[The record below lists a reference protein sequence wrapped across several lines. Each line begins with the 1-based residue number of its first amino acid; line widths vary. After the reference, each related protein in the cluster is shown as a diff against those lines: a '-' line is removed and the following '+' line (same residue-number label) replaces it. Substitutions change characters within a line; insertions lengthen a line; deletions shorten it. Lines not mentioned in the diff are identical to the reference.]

1 MRIVF
6 QFDCQIAPVA
16 FALSKKCTFKVQV
29 ANWRRIGICDSPSN
43 FFLSPSA
50 SLLGSSNKKG
60 ELHVASS
67 LNLPTE
73 SPPVSEAHSK
83 FKFSDFAR
91 DGDAQSRVV
100 IDIIRTAAAYY

>member
-29 ANWRRIGICDSPSN
+29 ANWRCIGICDSPSN
-43 FFLSPSA
+43 FFV
-50 SLLGSSNKKG
+50 SLHFLIHGSSNKEG
-60 ELHVASS
+60 ELHMAGS

-73 SPPVSEAHSK
+73 SPPVPEAHSK